1 MAQVIVRQLEKE
13 LKERLKRRAARNG
26 RSVEAEIRE
35 ILRDATSE
43 RLKTVPKLG
52 SRIASRFQRTGLSD
66 SLPELRGQTPRPFD
80 TGR

>member
-1 MAQVIVRQLEKE
+1 VAQVIVRQLEKE

-43 RLKTVPKLG
+43 RLKALPKLG
-52 SRIASRFQRTGLSD
+52 SRIASRFHGTGLGD
-66 SLPELRGQTPRPFD
+66 KLPELRGQSPQAFD

>member
-13 LKERLKRRAARNG
+13 LKERLKRRAAHNG

-43 RLKTVPKLG
+43 RLKAPPKLG
-52 SRIASRFQRTGLSD
+52 SRIASRFRRTGLRD
-66 SLPELRGQTPRPFD
+66 NLPELRGQAPQPFD

>member
-1 MAQVIVRQLEKE
+1 VAQVIVRQLEKV

-43 RLKTVPKLG
+43 RLKAVPKLG
-52 SRIASRFQRTGLSD
+52 SRIASRFHRTGLHD
-66 SLPELRGQTPRPFD
+66 NLPELRGHAPRAFD
-80 TGR
+80 TDR